1 MRVAVLGTGMVG
13 RALASRFAEL
23 GHEVMIG
30 TRDVATT
37 LDRTEP
43 DFMGNPPLAT
53 WLAVHQDLRLGTFA
67 EAAGSAELVVNATA
81 GDASVQALEA
91 AGAENLA
98 GKVLLD
104 LSNPLDYSHGMPPT
118 LFVKD
123 TDSLAE
129 QIQRAFPDT
138 KVVKALNTMNAY
150 VQANPKQLGGGDHTV
165 FVSGNDVEAKRVV
178 TAVLARFGHT
188 DIIDLGDL
196 FTARGAEMVLPLW
209 TRLWTTLGTPMFN
222 FKVVR

>member
-37 LDRTEP
+37 LGRTEP

-53 WLAVHQDLRLGTFA
+53 WLAVHPDLRLGTFA

-104 LSNPLDYSHGMPPT
+104 VSNPLDYSHGMPPT

-150 VQANPKQLGGGDHTV
+150 VQANPKQLAGGDHTV
-165 FVSGNDVEAKRVV
+165 FVSGDDVESKRVV
-178 TAVLARFGHT
+178 AEVLASFGHT

-196 FTARGAEMVLPLW
+196 STARGAEMVLPLW

>member
-37 LDRTEP
+37 LGRTEP

-53 WLAVHQDLRLGTFA
+53 WLDVHPDLRLGTFA

-104 LSNPLDYSHGMPPT
+104 VSNPLEYSHGMPPT

-150 VQANPKQLGGGDHTV
+150 VQANPKQLAGGDHTV
-165 FVSGNDVEAKRVV
+165 FVSGDDVESKRVV
-178 TAVLARFGHT
+178 AEVLASFGHT

-196 FTARGAEMVLPLW
+196 STARGAEMVLPLW
-209 TRLWTTLGTPMFN
+209 TRLWTALGTPMFN

>member
-37 LDRTEP
+37 LGRTEP

-53 WLAVHQDLRLGTFA
+53 WLDVHPDLRLGTFA

-104 LSNPLDYSHGMPPT
+104 RRGILDVRDLVGERPR
-118 LFVKD
+118 L
-123 TDSLAE
+123 
-129 QIQRAFPDT
+129 Q
-138 KVVKALNTMNAY
+138 
-150 VQANPKQLGGGDHTV
+150 
-165 FVSGNDVEAKRVV
+165 VEARHLV
-178 TAVLARFGHT
+178 AQLESRRDGAADPAR
-188 DIIDLGDL
+188 
-196 FTARGAEMVLPLW
+196 
-209 TRLWTTLGTPMFN
+209 
-222 FKVVR
+222 